1 MKNILIV
8 FCMLSLVFTGGC
20 KKAGDSRN
28 GNQNT
33 EKPKETVTMSGAW
46 ALYPLAVKWAEEYHK
61 INPNI
66 TFDASGGG
74 AGKGMSDAL
83 AGQVD
88 IGLVSREVKQEEFD
102 NGAFA
107 VAVTKDAVIPVTNAE
122 NPMINEIKSKGL
134 KKEAFEKVWMTG
146 EGLNWQD
153 VLAGEVAGKAEM
165 SIYTRSDACGAAETW
180 AKYLGHKQEDLKG
193 TGVGSDPA
201 IADAVKSD
209 INGIGYNNVN
219 YAYAP
224 NTRKPVVGLAVIP
237 IDLNG
242 DGKITPDEDFYGTR
256 DELQKAIVEGKYP
269 SPPARDLYF
278 VTKGNPQ
285 RQAVRDFIQWVLTD
299 GQKFVDEAGYVK
311 FSDDKLKE
319 QLKKLEEK

>member
-1 MKNILIV
+1 MKHILIALVLLTVV
-8 FCMLSLVFTGGC
+8 FSGGC
-20 KKAGDSRN
+20 KKAQDGSSA
-28 GNQNT
+28 
-33 EKPKETVTMSGAW
+33 KETITMSGAW
-46 ALYPLAVKWAEEYHK
+46 ALYPLAVKWAEEYSK

-74 AGKGMSDAL
+74 AGKGMADAL

-88 IGLVSREVKQEEFD
+88 IGLVSREVKKEEAD

-107 VAVTKDAVIPVTNAE
+107 IAVTKDAVVPVANAE
-122 NPMINEIKSKGL
+122 NPVINEIKSKGL
-134 KKEAFEKVWMTG
+134 KREAFEKVWMTG

-153 VLAGEVAGKAEM
+153 VLAGDIAGKTEM
-165 SIYTRSDACGAAETW
+165 NIYTRSDACGAAETW
-180 AKYLGHKQEDLKG
+180 AKYFGRKQEDLKG

-201 IADAVKSD
+201 IADAVKND
-209 INGIGYNNVN
+209 IKGIGYNNVN

-224 NTRKPVVGLAVIP
+224 NTRKPVAGLAVIP

-242 DGKITPDEDFYGTR
+242 DGKITADEDFYGTR
-256 DELQKAIVEGKYP
+256 DELQKAIVEGRYP

-285 RQAVRDFIQWVLTD
+285 RKAVRDFVQWVLTD

-311 FSDDKLKE
+311 FSDEKLKE